1 MLLLQSTKVGTVKTV
16 FEPDVICT
24 LRFCSDS
31 FGNVKT
37 SGGDPFSARVL
48 DTTCTP
54 FSCVAYVSDNGDGTY
69 TLSYIFQQ
77 AGTYQLEVTLNDQ
90 AVGTGTNITSPLKLT
105 VLSATANRA
114 IDLSKTSVSGS
125 GLAGTV
131 AGTAASFDITAVD
144 ALGIR
149 LLQGGAVFTLQATPS
164 GGNSVQSTPT
174 SNIVDNGD
182 GTYTVTYSTSAAG
195 VYTLSLFSG
204 NTPVTSLSGRTIR
217 VLPGPS
223 VASKTTLAGNFTP
236 SAITAG
242 QAVQASILPMDAY
255 GNPVVYNDNYPASK
269 DMFTLRITP
278 ILNTNGS
285 PKEGA
290 VTTLKNQT
298 YQASAVLTTRGSY
311 QLQILLAGQPI
322 ATPPTVVT
330 VSPGLASPIRSSL
343 QGLGLTTTWAAGIPI
358 EVELYPYDDF
368 NNYIDPT
375 IATCLAN
382 FTSTSG
388 SSTSIP
394 CSRYQGIQRIYQGLP
409 GAGTYTM
416 TVTLLQNGSS
426 VAIGS
431 PQQIIVAAGAPFS
444 KLCNASGPGV
454 STGGQAGQPTSF
466 TVAVRDAYN
475 NPVVKPTTVSVQV
488 VNVATG
494 VRIDGTVTSNNDGTL
509 TATYTAASSGAH
521 QVCFLTEIACIWTVC
536 LR

>member
-1 MLLLQSTKVGTVKTV
+1 
-16 FEPDVICT
+16 
-24 LRFCSDS
+24 
-31 FGNVKT
+31 
-37 SGGDPFSARVL
+37 
-48 DTTCTP
+48 
-54 FSCVAYVSDNGDGTY
+54 VAYVSDNGDGTY

-77 AGTYQLEVTLNDQ
+77 AGTYQLEVTLNEQ
-90 AVGTGTNITSPLKLT
+90 AVGTGTNISSPLRLT

-164 GGNSVQSTPT
+164 GSNSVQSTPT

-195 VYTLSLFSG
+195 VYTLSLSSG

-269 DMFTLRITP
+269 DMFTIRITP

-298 YQASAVLTTRGSY
+298 YQATAALATRGSY

-330 VSPGLASPIRSSL
+330 VSPGLASPFRSSL
-343 QGLGLTTTWAAGIPI
+343 QGLGLTRTWTAGIPI
-358 EVELYPYDDF
+358 EVDLYPYDDF
-368 NNYIDPT
+368 SNYIDPAIT
-375 IATCLAN
+375 TCWAN

-394 CSRYQGIQRIYQGLP
+394 CTRYQGIQRIYQGIP
-409 GAGTYTM
+409 VAGTYIM
-416 TVTLLQNGSS
+416 TVTLSQNGFLGAN

-444 KLCNASGPGV
+444 KLCSASGPGV

-466 TVAVRDAYN
+466 TVTVRDAYN

-494 VRIDGTVTSNNDGTL
+494 VRIDGTVTSNNDGNL
-509 TATYTAASSGAH
+509 MATYTAASSGAH
-521 QVCFLTEIACIWTVC
+521 QVCSLAEIVCIWTGC
-536 LR
+536 LH